1 MLVFV
6 FRHPPVVI
14 GLLALTE
21 HVRKLHVV
29 GNDDGFSDASLETFK
44 SDISATNWSDSYWYV
59 LLEPQFEQTDP
70 KPDFVWLNLWA
81 NSSDKEMAQTKY
93 FESDLPST
101 SGAAFECNPVAF
113 SGISIRR

>member
-1 MLVFV
+1 MC
-6 FRHPPVVI
+6 
-14 GLLALTE
+14 
-21 HVRKLHVV
+21 
-29 GNDDGFSDASLETFK
+29 
-44 SDISATNWSDSYWYV
+44 ISATNWSDSYWYV

-113 SGISIRR
+113 SGVAIRR